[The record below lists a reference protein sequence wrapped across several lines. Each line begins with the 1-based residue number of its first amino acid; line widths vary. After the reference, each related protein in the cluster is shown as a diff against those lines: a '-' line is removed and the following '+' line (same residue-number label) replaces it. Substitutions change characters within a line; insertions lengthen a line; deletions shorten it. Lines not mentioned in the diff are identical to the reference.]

1 MIVWSLK
8 KLFSLVRHS
17 IILSFFLY
25 ISTCVALFLFIVF
38 YNWYLP
44 KVNFERNVD
53 LEIQNSL
60 YSINNKDFLTKELV
74 GHAYLFD
81 GTSDS
86 LYTNQEYSISLIM
99 DLPESD
105 INFDV
110 GMFGITV
117 DVNDIDGRTSYTFK
131 TMVEV

>member
-1 MIVWSLK
+1 MIAWSLR
-8 KLFSLVRHS
+8 KLFSVVRHS

-25 ISTCVALFLFIVF
+25 ISTCVSLFLFIVF

-44 KVNFERNVD
+44 KVYFERNVD

-86 LYTNQEYSISLIM
+86 LHANQEYSISLIM

-131 TMVEV
+131 TMV